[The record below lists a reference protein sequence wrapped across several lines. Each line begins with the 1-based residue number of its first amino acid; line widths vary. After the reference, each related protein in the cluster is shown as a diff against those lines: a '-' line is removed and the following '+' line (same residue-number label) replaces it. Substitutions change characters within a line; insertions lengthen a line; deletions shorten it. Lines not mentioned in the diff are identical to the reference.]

1 MGEKKLI
8 KDGFF
13 FSYFKSTNS
22 SRFFCISR
30 SDPKRYLLLK
40 LSIPM
45 GERIIMAS
53 PHAEILD
60 ALGAYVYT
68 VLREK
73 DFFLPHRD
81 MKKS

>member
-1 MGEKKLI
+1 
-8 KDGFF
+8 
-13 FSYFKSTNS
+13 
-22 SRFFCISR
+22 
-30 SDPKRYLLLK
+30 
-40 LSIPM
+40 M